1 MGHAP
6 AGHVTALPDLEVLS
20 ARQAADATQL
30 PGVRQQEWF
39 DTEGRLAAFGGGTT
53 TAWWM
58 HWPHLGTFHFS
69 STGPV
74 LAHPEPGADPADLHD
89 TFTRHVLPFVLI
101 GREHEGLHASAVGLD
116 DGVTAFCAVSGTG
129 KSSLALGLA
138 RRGAVQWADDTVV
151 VRAEDR
157 DVFAIALP
165 FPPRVDR
172 AVLEALT
179 TDRLRNPDRMD
190 DRRETAAESPHGVQ
204 VTPGALSRLRRVYFV
219 SRDARLDPGKP
230 SIRPLDG
237 PPGFE
242 RLLAHAHPFDLPGP
256 DRRRRMIE
264 RLLRV
269 ARTVPT
275 YDLRFAPDLTSLPR
289 LIDEV
294 GRHLAFS

>member
-1 MGHAP
+1 
-6 AGHVTALPDLEVLS
+6 VLS
-20 ARQAADATQL
+20 SRPASEATQF

-39 DTEGRLAAFGGGTT
+39 DTEGRLAAFGGGTA

-74 LAHPEPGADPADLHD
+74 LAHPEPGANPADLHD
-89 TFTRHVLPFVLI
+89 TFVRHVLPFVLI
-101 GREHEGLHASAVGLD
+101 GREHEALHASAVGVD

-129 KSSLALGLA
+129 KSSLAVGLA

-151 VRAEDR
+151 VRVENR
-157 DVFAIALP
+157 DVCAIALP
-165 FPPRVDR
+165 SPPRVDR
-172 AVLEALT
+172 AALDALT
-179 TDRLRNPDRMD
+179 TDRLRNLDGTGDCGAIGAASPD
-190 DRRETAAESPHGVQ
+190 GLQ

-219 SRDARLDPGKP
+219 SRDSRLHPGKP

-237 PPGFE
+237 PPVFE

-264 RLLRV
+264 RLLLV

-289 LIDEV
+289 LIDEL